1 MNKAKLYSALAM
13 KEMHVN
19 DFLKE
24 LNNHGLK
31 LSESAYYSRIR
42 GEQEFDIKEIKTIVK
57 VLNLTREEMND
68 IFLENWCPKRH
79 LRRHKQM
86 QALQTFNFEELPVR
100 TLTVDNEPYF
110 VGKDVAE
117 ILGYSNTRDALSKHV
132 DEDDKEILT
141 SRNTTLENLPNRGLT
156 AVNESGLY
164 SLIFSS
170 KLESAKRFKRWV
182 TSDVLPAIRKHG
194 IYATDSVIENTL
206 NNPDYIIN
214 ILTEY
219 KKEKEQNLLLQQE
232 MGELK
237 PKADYVD
244 EILKSTGTLATTQIA
259 ADYGIS
265 AQKLNKL
272 LHEARLQ
279 RKVNKQWVLYS
290 EHMGKSY
297 TESDTIPI
305 VRSDGRE
312 DTVLQTRW
320 TQKGRL
326 KIHEIMTEFG
336 YEANVTA

>member
-1 MNKAKLYSALAM
+1 
-13 KEMHVN
+13 
-19 DFLKE
+19 
-24 LNNHGLK
+24 
-31 LSESAYYSRIR
+31 
-42 GEQEFDIKEIKTIVK
+42 
-57 VLNLTREEMND
+57 
-68 IFLENWCPKRH
+68 
-79 LRRHKQM
+79 M

-100 TLTVDNEPYF
+100 TLEVDGEPYF
-110 VGKDVAE
+110 IGKDVAD
-117 ILGYSNTRDALSKHV
+117 ILGYANGRDALSKHV
-132 DEDDKEILT
+132 DEDDKKVLT

-182 TSDVLPAIRKHG
+182 TSDVLPAIRKYG
-194 IYATDSVIENTL
+194 IYATDNVIEQTL
-206 NNPDYIIN
+206 KDPDYIITV
-214 ILTEY
+214 LTEY

-232 MGELK
+232 IGELK

-297 TESDTIPI
+297 TDSDTITI

-320 TQKGRL
+320 TQK
-326 KIHEIMTEFG
+326 
-336 YEANVTA
+336 AD

>member
-1 MNKAKLYSALAM
+1 
-13 KEMHVN
+13 
-19 DFLKE
+19 
-24 LNNHGLK
+24 
-31 LSESAYYSRIR
+31 
-42 GEQEFDIKEIKTIVK
+42 
-57 VLNLTREEMND
+57 
-68 IFLENWCPKRH
+68 
-79 LRRHKQM
+79 M

-194 IYATDSVIENTL
+194 IYATDNVIEQTL
-206 NNPDYIIN
+206 EDPDYIITV
-214 ILTEY
+214 LTEY

-232 MGELK
+232 IGELK

-297 TESDTIPI
+297 TDSDTITI

-336 YEANVTA
+336 YEANLGGA

>member
-1 MNKAKLYSALAM
+1 MN
-13 KEMHVN
+13 
-19 DFLKE
+19 
-24 LNNHGLK
+24 
-31 LSESAYYSRIR
+31 
-42 GEQEFDIKEIKTIVK
+42 EIKTFS
-57 VLNLTREEMND
+57 ND
-68 IFLENWCPKRH
+68 MFSILI
-79 LRRHKQM
+79 KQ
-86 QALQTFNFEELPVR
+86 
-100 TLTVDNEPYF
+100 DNENNLF
-110 VGKDVAE
+110 DLETVAKSLGITQFKNGKEYVKWE
-117 ILGYSNTRDALSKHV
+117 RVNKYLSKYLSPQV
-132 DEDDKEILT
+132 GNFSQPLGKGDFIPEAMVYRLAFKAGN
-141 SRNTTLENLPNRGLT
+141 ST
-156 AVNESGLY
+156 AEKFQDWLAM
-164 SLIFSS
+164 
-170 KLESAKRFKRWV
+170 E
-182 TSDVLPAIRKHG
+182 VLPAIRKHG
-194 IYATDSVIENTL
+194 IYATDNVIEQTL
-206 NNPDYIIN
+206 KDPDYIITV
-214 ILTEY
+214 LTEY

-232 MGELK
+232 IGELK

-297 TESDTIPI
+297 TDSDTITI

-336 YEANVTA
+336 YEANVTS

>member
-1 MNKAKLYSALAM
+1 
-13 KEMHVN
+13 
-19 DFLKE
+19 
-24 LNNHGLK
+24 
-31 LSESAYYSRIR
+31 
-42 GEQEFDIKEIKTIVK
+42 
-57 VLNLTREEMND
+57 
-68 IFLENWCPKRH
+68 
-79 LRRHKQM
+79 

-194 IYATDSVIENTL
+194 IYATDNVIEQTL
-206 NNPDYIIN
+206 KDPDYIITV
-214 ILTEY
+214 LTEY

-232 MGELK
+232 IGELK

-297 TESDTIPI
+297 TDSDTITI

-312 DTVLQTRW
+312 DT
-320 TQKGRL
+320 
-326 KIHEIMTEFG
+326 
-336 YEANVTA
+336 

>member
-1 MNKAKLYSALAM
+1 MNEIKAFSNDMFSILIKQNNENNLFDLETVAKSLGITQFKNGKEYVKWERVNKYLSKYLSPQVGNFSQPLGKGDFIPEAMVYKLAFKAGNSTAEKFQDWLAM
-13 KEMHVN
+13 E
-19 DFLKE
+19 
-24 LNNHGLK
+24 
-31 LSESAYYSRIR
+31 
-42 GEQEFDIKEIKTIVK
+42 
-57 VLNLTREEMND
+57 
-68 IFLENWCPKRH
+68 
-79 LRRHKQM
+79 
-86 QALQTFNFEELPVR
+86 
-100 TLTVDNEPYF
+100 
-110 VGKDVAE
+110 
-117 ILGYSNTRDALSKHV
+117 
-132 DEDDKEILT
+132 
-141 SRNTTLENLPNRGLT
+141 
-156 AVNESGLY
+156 
-164 SLIFSS
+164 
-170 KLESAKRFKRWV
+170 
-182 TSDVLPAIRKHG
+182 VLPAIRKHG
-194 IYATDSVIENTL
+194 IYATDNVIEQTL
-206 NNPDYIIN
+206 KDPDYIITV
-214 ILTEY
+214 LTEY

-232 MGELK
+232 IGELK

-297 TESDTIPI
+297 TDSDTITI

-336 YEANVTA
+336 YEANLGERK

>member
-1 MNKAKLYSALAM
+1 MQVFRNSQ
-13 KEMHVN
+13 
-19 DFLKE
+19 F
-24 LNNHGLK
+24 G
-31 LSESAYYSRIR
+31 
-42 GEQEFDIKEIKTIVK
+42 
-57 VLNLTREEMND
+57 NL
-68 IFLENWCPKRH
+68 
-79 LRRHKQM
+79 
-86 QALQTFNFEELPVR
+86 
-100 TLTVDNEPYF
+100 
-110 VGKDVAE
+110 
-117 ILGYSNTRDALSKHV
+117 
-132 DEDDKEILT
+132 EILT
-141 SRNTTLENLPNRGLT
+141 IEGKQWFPAINVAETLGYTNPRKAIRDHAKERGVTIRSVIDSLGRNQNKKFIDEGNLYRLISR
-156 AVNESGLY
+156 
-164 SLIFSS
+164 S
-170 KLESAKRFKRWV
+170 KLPQAEQFEEWV
-182 TSDVLPAIRKHG
+182 FDDVLPAIRKHG
-194 IYATDSVIENTL
+194 IYATDNVIEQTL
-206 NNPDYIIN
+206 KDPDYIITV
-214 ILTEY
+214 LTEY

-232 MGELK
+232 IGELK

-297 TESDTIPI
+297 TESDTIAI

-336 YEANVTA
+336 YEANLGGA

>member
-1 MNKAKLYSALAM
+1 M
-13 KEMHVN
+13 
-19 DFLKE
+19 
-24 LNNHGLK
+24 
-31 LSESAYYSRIR
+31 
-42 GEQEFDIKEIKTIVK
+42 QE
-57 VLNLTREEMND
+57 
-68 IFLENWCPKRH
+68 
-79 LRRHKQM
+79 
-86 QALQTFNFEELPVR
+86 LQTFNFEELPVR
-100 TLTVDNEPYF
+100 TLEVDGEPYF
-110 VGKDVAE
+110 IGKDVAD
-117 ILGYSNTRDALSKHV
+117 ILGYANGRDALSKHV
-132 DEDDKEILT
+132 DEDDKKVLT

-194 IYATDSVIENTL
+194 IYATDNVIEQTL
-206 NNPDYIIN
+206 KDPDYIITV
-214 ILTEY
+214 LTEY

-232 MGELK
+232 IGELK

-244 EILKSTGTLATTQIA
+244 EILKSTGTLAITQIA

-297 TESDTIPI
+297 TDSDTITI

>member
-1 MNKAKLYSALAM
+1 
-13 KEMHVN
+13 
-19 DFLKE
+19 
-24 LNNHGLK
+24 
-31 LSESAYYSRIR
+31 
-42 GEQEFDIKEIKTIVK
+42 
-57 VLNLTREEMND
+57 
-68 IFLENWCPKRH
+68 
-79 LRRHKQM
+79 M

-194 IYATDSVIENTL
+194 IYATDNVIEQTL
-206 NNPDYIIN
+206 KDPDYIITV
-214 ILTEY
+214 LTEY

-232 MGELK
+232 IGELK

-297 TESDTIPI
+297 TDSDTITI

-326 KIHEIMTEFG
+326 KIHEIMTKFG
-336 YEANVTA
+336 YEANLGGA

>member
-1 MNKAKLYSALAM
+1 
-13 KEMHVN
+13 
-19 DFLKE
+19 
-24 LNNHGLK
+24 
-31 LSESAYYSRIR
+31 
-42 GEQEFDIKEIKTIVK
+42 
-57 VLNLTREEMND
+57 
-68 IFLENWCPKRH
+68 
-79 LRRHKQM
+79 M
-86 QALQTFNFEELPVR
+86 QDLQTFNFEELPVR
-100 TLTVDNEPYF
+100 TLTVDDEPYF

-117 ILGYSNTRDALSKHV
+117 ILGYAKARNAIAKHV
-132 DEDDKEILT
+132 DFEDKKDAPIQG
-141 SRNTTLENLPNRGLT
+141 TLGGT
-156 AVNESGLY
+156 QKMTIINESGLY

-182 TSDVLPAIRKHG
+182 TSEVLPAIRKHG
-194 IYATDSVIENTL
+194 IYATDSVIEQTL
-206 NNPDYIIN
+206 QNPDYIITV
-214 ILTEY
+214 LTEY

-232 MGELK
+232 IGELK

-326 KIHEIMTEFG
+326 KIHEIMTDFG
-336 YEANVTA
+336 YEANLGGV

>member
-1 MNKAKLYSALAM
+1 MQDLKVFQNSKFGELEILTIDNKEWFPA
-13 KEMHVN
+13 
-19 DFLKE
+19 
-24 LNNHGLK
+24 
-31 LSESAYYSRIR
+31 
-42 GEQEFDIKEIKTIVK
+42 IK
-57 VLNLTREEMND
+57 
-68 IFLENWCPKRH
+68 
-79 LRRHKQM
+79 
-86 QALQTFNFEELPVR
+86 
-100 TLTVDNEPYF
+100 
-110 VGKDVAE
+110 VAE
-117 ILGYSNTRDALSKHV
+117 ILGYTNPRKAIRDHAKEKGVTFRSVLSNGGNQNKKFIDEGNLYRLITR
-132 DEDDKEILT
+132 
-141 SRNTTLENLPNRGLT
+141 
-156 AVNESGLY
+156 
-164 SLIFSS
+164 S
-170 KLESAKRFKRWV
+170 KLPQAEQFEEWV
-182 TSDVLPAIRKHG
+182 FEEILPAIRKHG
-194 IYATDSVIENTL
+194 VYATDEVIENTL

-232 MGELK
+232 IGELK

-265 AQKLNKL
+265 AQKLNRL

-326 KIHEIMTEFG
+326 KIHEIMTELG
-336 YEANVTA
+336 YEATVN